1 MLCYTGVRNAR
12 IYLDRKCKRTAWR
25 AYMRVNNWWY
35 DLSGL
40 KHAHV
45 ELFRFWDD
53 DYYWECED
61 AFFDDNQ

>member
-1 MLCYTGVRNAR
+1 
-12 IYLDRKCKRTAWR
+12 
-25 AYMRVNNWWY
+25 MRVNNWWY

-40 KHAHV
+40 KHAYR
-45 ELFRFWDD
+45 ELFRFWND